1 MNNQKW
7 IVATLAVLVAISCFT
22 VPLLADT
29 ADADTPKKEGHGS
42 GNGVTVSYVDSE
54 TDGYGIITL
63 VIDRVPACD
72 YLTVRL
78 DGTDSAPISIPAD
91 GRIVFATAGQ
101 LALGDHSVI
110 VSWDGFRSNIM
121 LSVGYQGE
129 GDTVT
134 GVTLDIASK
143 VMLVGT
149 TMKLT
154 AGIQPAGVT
163 GYIMWTT
170 SDMSVAT
177 VADGNVTAVTAGE
190 AVITAKCGNCTAS
203 CTVTVKTGEAHDVDT
218 EVVDGDSVITTTGTE
233 VVFDDG
239 TSIREVEQTV
249 DNSVSTKE
257 VTIIT
262 ETDAAGDSVTTE
274 SGTVTMKDSD
284 VVLDVSRTST
294 VSGTVETSSM
304 TISVTDSNVSTTA
317 TEVRT
322 ADGKVERTS
331 VTTVDV
337 DVTSQGGKTTVN
349 VDAATLAKVSDQTAA
364 VSSQMAD
371 VVPVVEID
379 AKSASKSSDSS
390 IVMQKDSLNAVAGSG
405 NMGLRIES
413 DVASMSFSNGAL
425 KKACEGTGSEVKV
438 SSKALSA
445 SDLSEA
451 DRAKVGD
458 NPVFELSVSVGG
470 SQVSQFGKGNTV
482 KVSLPYTLKSGE
494 KASDVKVWC
503 LTSDGLEEYAC
514 AYSDG
519 NATFETTHL
528 SLWTVG
534 TSLPAQQPS
543 SDDKKDDDG
552 MNGTVVGLILVIAA
566 LVEAGVLWI
575 ALKKL

>member
-7 IVATLAVLVAISCFT
+7 IVATLAVLVAISCFA

-63 VIDRVPACD
+63 VIDRVPVCD

-101 LALGDHSVI
+101 LALGDHSVT
-110 VSWDGFRSNIM
+110 VSWDGFRSNIV

-129 GDTVT
+129 GDAVT

-154 AGIQPAGVT
+154 AGIQPVGAT
-163 GYIMWTT
+163 GYIVWAT
-170 SDMSVAT
+170 SDASVAT
-177 VADGNVTAVTAGE
+177 VDDGTVTAVAAGE

-249 DNSVSTKE
+249 DNSVFTKE

-262 ETDAAGDSVTTE
+262 ETDAAGNSVTTE

-304 TISVTDSNVSTTA
+304 TISVTGSNVSTTA
-317 TEVRT
+317 TEVKA
-322 ADGKVERTS
+322 ADGTVQRTS
-331 VTTVDV
+331 VTTVDAA
-337 DVTSQGGKTTVN
+337 VTTSEGKATVT

-364 VSSQMAD
+364 VASQISD
-371 VVPVVEID
+371 VKPVVEIN
-379 AKSASKSSDSS
+379 AKSASQSKDSS
-390 IVMQKDSLNAVAGSG
+390 IVMPKDSLTALADTGNTDVKIDGDVVA
-405 NMGLRIES
+405 
-413 DVASMSFSNGAL
+413 MSFSSGAL
-425 KKACEGTGSEVKV
+425 KKICESSGSEVNVSTKV
-438 SSKALSA
+438 LEV
-445 SDLSEA
+445 SDLSES
-451 DRAKVGD
+451 DRKMVGD
-458 NPVFELSVSVGG
+458 NVAVFELSVSVGE
-470 SQVSQFGKGNTV
+470 SAISQFGEGNKV

-494 KASDVKVWC
+494 KALDVKVWC
-503 LTSDGLEEYAC
+503 LTPEGLEEYECTYA
-514 AYSDG
+514 DG
-519 NATFETTHL
+519 AATFETTHL
-528 SLWTVG
+528 SIWVVG
-534 TSLPAQQPS
+534 TSVSQPGEN
-543 SDDKKDDDG
+543 SDEG
-552 MNGTVVGLILVIAA
+552 LSGWTLGLIMTIVAFA
-566 LVEAGVLWI
+566 EAGVIWI
-575 ALKKL
+575 VVSRKR